1 MASNAFY
8 IVLAWTGLCGA
19 SLVPGRADGGDFGT
33 VAAQAQLPAVISV
46 ARELQQDDPQ
56 DQSGVPSVLTLSSGP
71 PVALAQA
78 PTGAEIRGTV
88 TDAQGRPRPNVLV
101 ELRDAGGAL
110 RSTQADASGAFVFS
124 DLAPGTYRVSAKFEG
139 AETGGTTVGVAAGES
154 KSVTLGANNA
164 SEEVHIAEVV
174 VVSQRY
180 DQARNA
186 LSPSTGNSQFVFDQE
201 DIVALPRGV
210 YTPMNQIMLQVPGV
224 VQGDY
229 GELHT
234 RGEMTQPQYRIN
246 GIIIPEGIA
255 GFGQLFDPR
264 FAERIEFLTGALPA
278 EYNYRTNVIDIQ
290 TKQRFD
296 NGGKVSLYGGSYAT
310 LSPSVELSGSK
321 DKFTYYL
328 TGTYYQSENGILF
341 PTSDYY
347 AIHDNTTQANG
358 FAYAAFLPDST
369 SKLSLILG
377 ATQAQFQIPN
387 VPGQTPTYPLDG
399 VSFFPDLPSADLNE
413 NQREL
418 NRYAVI
424 SYQGMSGASLN
435 YQAAFLTHYSSVQY
449 SPDPIGDLIY
459 RGIAPT
465 VQRTNTTYGVQFDAS
480 WDRWQRHTVG
490 FGFSANSQRTDSDNT
505 SQVFPAD
512 SNGQQIPGGPFT
524 VVDTTSL
531 TTKTA
536 GVYAQDSW
544 RATESLTINYG
555 LRFDYFDGLTRSGQ
569 LSPRL
574 GVVYNWDARTTL
586 HAAYASYF
594 NPPRPEFVGPDTIAK
609 FANTT
614 AQPQVQESSPVVPER
629 MRYFDA
635 GMTRRLS
642 PDLNLGLDAYAK
654 YAQDLNDYGQ
664 FGQALVYSP
673 FNWTQA
679 RIYGIEFTAQYRKGS
694 LSAYFNAAVS
704 WAQGQGISSGQFN
717 FSQEELD
724 YINSH
729 WVYLDH
735 DQRLTSSAG
744 ISYQWREIRF
754 LADAIFGSGMRSTP
768 EGGTPN
774 SDHLPAYLQVNVGI
788 GRDFPTRLGKIEVRF
803 SIVNLFDSV
812 YEIRDGTGVGVGAPQ
827 FGPRRSF
834 YGAIAATF

>member
-1 MASNAFY
+1 MASKASY
-8 IVLAWTGLCGA
+8 SLMAWSGLCWVLLGPGQTQGSDAGA
-19 SLVPGRADGGDFGT
+19 QKAPAETPALIAVNRPVQREEPGDQQGT
-33 VAAQAQLPAVISV
+33 
-46 ARELQQDDPQ
+46 
-56 DQSGVPSVLTLSSGP
+56 PSVPIAAPAPRG
-71 PVALAQA
+71 ALALSAKQ
-78 PTGAEIRGTV
+78 AEIRGIV
-88 TDAQGRPRPNVLV
+88 TDAQGRPRPNALV
-101 ELRDAGGAL
+101 ELRDVGRVL
-110 RSTQADASGAFVFS
+110 RSTETDASGAFVFS
-124 DLAPGTYRVSAKFEG
+124 DLAPGTYRVSATFEG
-139 AETGGTTVGVAAGES
+139 ADAGSTTVGVAAGES
-154 KSVTLGANNA
+154 KSITLGANNA
-164 SEEVHIAEVV
+164 SEEVRIAEIVV
-174 VVSQRY
+174 ESQRY

-186 LSPSTGNSQFVFDQE
+186 LSPSTGNSQFVFDQQ

-229 GELHT
+229 GELHI
-234 RGEMTQPQYRIN
+234 RGEMTQPQYRID

-278 EYNYRTNVIDIQ
+278 EYNYRTNIIDIK
-290 TKQRFD
+290 TKERFD

-328 TGTYYQSENGILF
+328 TGTYFQSENGILF

-387 VPGQTPTYPLDG
+387 VPGQTPTFPLDG
-399 VSFFPDLPSADLNE
+399 VSFFPNLPSADLNE

-424 SYQGMSGASLN
+424 SYQGVSGASLN
-435 YQAAFLTHYSSVQY
+435 YQAAFLTHYSSVMY

-465 VQRTNTTYGVQFDAS
+465 VQRSNTTNGVQFDAS
-480 WDRWQRHTVG
+480 WDRWRRHTVG
-490 FGFSANSQRTDSDNT
+490 FGFSVNSQRTDSNT
-505 SQVFPAD
+505 TSLVFPAD
-512 SNGQQIPGGPFT
+512 SNGQQIPGAPFT
-524 VVDTTSL
+524 VVDSTAL

-536 GVYAQDSW
+536 GVYVQDSW

-555 LRFDYFDGLTRSGQ
+555 LRFDYFDGLTRSSQ

-586 HAAYASYF
+586 HAAYAGYF
-594 NPPRPEFVGPDTIAK
+594 NPPKPEFVGPDTIAK

-614 AQPQVQESSPVVPER
+614 AQPEVQESSPVVPER

-635 GMTRRLS
+635 GVTRRLS

-717 FSQEELD
+717 FSREELD
-724 YINSH
+724 YINNH

-774 SDHLPAYLQVNVGI
+774 SSHLPAYWQVNVGI
-788 GRDFPTRLGKIEVRF
+788 GRDFPTSLGKIELRF
-803 SIVNLFDSV
+803 SVVNLLDRV

-834 YGAIAATF
+834 YAAIAATF